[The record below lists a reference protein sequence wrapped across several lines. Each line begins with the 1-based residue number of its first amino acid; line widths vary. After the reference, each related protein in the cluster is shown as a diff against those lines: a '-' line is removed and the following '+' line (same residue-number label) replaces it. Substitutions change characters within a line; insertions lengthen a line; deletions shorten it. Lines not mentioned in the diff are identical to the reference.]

1 MIGFPKIKSSAL
13 GRWGVGLAATVLAM
27 AALSAN
33 PLWAEPEAP
42 EPRPSSTATAIFAGG
57 CFWCLEKPFDQLDG
71 VLSTTS
77 GYTGGQVENPSYEQ
91 VSKGGTGH
99 VEAVRV
105 EYDPSRVT
113 YEKLLA
119 VFWRNID
126 PVDGSGQFCDRGFH
140 YTSAI
145 FPTGADQERSARASK
160 AELTGSGKLPAPI
173 ATRVIPAGPFYD
185 AEEYHQNY
193 YEKNP
198 IRYRYYRYGCG
209 RDKRLEE
216 LWGKPQP
223 KP

>member
-1 MIGFPKIKSSAL
+1 MGEWQRVESSTVIRWRVGLTAAAL
-13 GRWGVGLAATVLAM
+13 GLVVLGV
-27 AALSAN
+27 N
-33 PLWAEPEAP
+33 PLLAEPVTKKP
-42 EPRPSSTATAIFAGG
+42 TSPQTATAIFAGG

-77 GYTGGQVENPSYEQ
+77 GYTGGKVENPSYEQ

-126 PVDGSGQFCDRGFH
+126 PVDGGGQFCDRGFH

-145 FPTGADQERSARASK
+145 FPTSADQEKSALASK

-173 ATRVIPAGPFYD
+173 ATRILPAAPFFD

-209 RDKRLEE
+209 RDKRLKE
-216 LWGKPQP
+216 LWGAPEP